1 MKRRLIISHQRN
13 VIYSSINLL
22 KFFFKFMLTAKC
34 RIGFIGDKRVTGK
47 CLGGY
52 NRSPDERNDGREKQ
66 QLRLRESGELERD
79 SRVNSTCQ

>member
-1 MKRRLIISHQRN
+1 MCAEFPASTAAACFPSIRGEIG
-13 VIYSSINLL
+13 SSTLD
-22 KFFFKFMLTAKC
+22 F
-34 RIGFIGDKRVTGK
+34 FIGDKRVTGK